1 LWIIHL
7 QKFFSAHPTYISPA
21 IVLVVAVVNV
31 DVAAAPATVATAQ
44 WQQHS
49 SNISS
54 R

>member
-44 WQQHS
+44 
-49 SNISS
+49 
-54 R
+54 